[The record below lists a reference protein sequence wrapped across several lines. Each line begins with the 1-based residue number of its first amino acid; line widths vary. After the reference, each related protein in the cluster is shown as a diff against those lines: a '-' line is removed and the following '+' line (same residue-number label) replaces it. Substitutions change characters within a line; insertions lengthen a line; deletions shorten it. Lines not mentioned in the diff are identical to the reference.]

1 MQIPFR
7 QSPNYTKGGINPI
20 GFVLHGTLGNYEG
33 AVNWLCMSKAQRGD
47 GTESSA
53 HYVVAKDGR
62 VTQLVDTNSTA
73 WHAGRV
79 SNPSKYAQSVLP
91 KSLGVYKNPNASF
104 IGIELEWF
112 VGDPVTEAQYQTCLE
127 IIKNSGIKNPVLIG
141 HTDIASF
148 KSDDMEFACVELRRR
163 LTPNAPVID
172 NKALIL
178 QKLEEIKQ
186 LL

>member
-1 MQIPFR
+1 MEYK
-7 QSPNYTKGGINPI
+7 QSPNYTKGGIHPV
-20 GFVLHGTLGNYEG
+20 GFCLHGTLGNYEG

-53 HYVVAKDGR
+53 HYVIAKDGR
-62 VTQLVDTNSTA
+62 CTQIVQAIHTA

-79 SNPSKYAQSVLP
+79 HNPSPYAQKVLP
-91 KSLGVYKNPNASF
+91 RGLTGYKNPNASF
-104 IGIELEWF
+104 LGIEFEWF
-112 VGDPVTEAQYQTCLE
+112 VGDSLTEAQYQTALE

-141 HTDIASF
+141 HKDIASF
-148 KSDDMEFACVELRRR
+148 KADDMEFACVELRKR
-163 LTPNAPVID
+163 LVPITD

-178 QKLEEIKQ
+178 QKIEEIKQ

>member
-1 MQIPFR
+1 MEYR

-20 GFVLHGTLGNYEG
+20 GFVIHGTLGNYEG
-33 AVNWLCMSKAQRGD
+33 AVRWLCMSKAERGD
-47 GTESSA
+47 GSESSA

-62 VTQLVDTNSTA
+62 AIQIVKETDTA

-79 SNPSKYAQSVLP
+79 SNPSPFAQKVLP
-91 KSLGVYKNPNASF
+91 KGITGYKNPNSSF

-112 VGDPVTEAQYQTCLE
+112 VGEGVTEAQYQKCLE
-127 IIKNSGIKNPVLIG
+127 IINNSGIKNPILIG
-141 HTDIASF
+141 HKDIASF
-148 KSDDMEFACVELRRR
+148 KSDDMEFACVELRKRI
-163 LTPNAPVID
+163 TPVTD
-172 NKALIL
+172 NRALIL

>member
-1 MQIPFR
+1 MEYK

-62 VTQLVDTNSTA
+62 AIQLVQNTDTS

-79 SNPSKYAQSVLP
+79 SNPSPYAQKVLP
-91 KSLGVYKNPNASF
+91 KGLTGYKNPNASF
-104 IGIELEWF
+104 IGIEFEWF
-112 VGDPVTEAQYQTCLE
+112 VGDPLTEAQYQTALE
-127 IIKNSGIKNPVLIG
+127 IIKQIKNPILIG
-141 HTDIASF
+141 HKDIASF
-148 KSDDMEFACVELRRR
+148 KSDDMEFACVELRKR
-163 LTPNAPVID
+163 LAPVSNNRD
-172 NKALIL
+172 LIF

>member
-1 MQIPFR
+1 MEFR

-33 AVNWLCMSKAQRGD
+33 AVRWLTMSKAQRGD
-47 GTESSA
+47 GSESSA
-53 HYVVAKDGR
+53 HYVIAKDGR
-62 VTQLVDTNSTA
+62 AVQLVQNTNTA

-79 SNPSKYAQSVLP
+79 HNPSPYAQKVLP
-91 KSLGVYKNPNASF
+91 KGLTGFRNPNASF
-104 IGIELEWF
+104 LGIEFEWF
-112 VGDPVTEAQYQTCLE
+112 VGDLLTEAQYQKALE
-127 IIKNSGIKNPVLIG
+127 IIKDSGIKNPILIG
-141 HTDIASF
+141 HKDIASF
-148 KSDDMEFACVELRRR
+148 KADDMEFACVELRKR
-163 LTPNAPVID
+163 LVPVVD